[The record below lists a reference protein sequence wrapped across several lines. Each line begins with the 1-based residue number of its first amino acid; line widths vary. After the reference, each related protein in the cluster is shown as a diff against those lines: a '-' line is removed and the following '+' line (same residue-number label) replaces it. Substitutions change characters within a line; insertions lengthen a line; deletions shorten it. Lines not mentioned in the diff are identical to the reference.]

1 MEYVHYLILKLSLC
15 YISHLL
21 NAVYLSLLFIKKFLH
36 KEFLTLSIDV
46 NENCHPPS
54 NNASLLQFYVLQVQT
69 CRSVVLVDIEL
80 THIQTSRKDIML
92 VFYPRREKR
101 FFSRLSK
108 PNFKVL
114 FKALLSHVEGLNL

>member
-21 NAVYLSLLFIKKFLH
+21 NAVYLSLLFLH

-46 NENCHPPS
+46 NENCHPSS

-92 VFYPRREKR
+92 VFYTRREKKILFSSFKTQFQGPLQSFTKPCRR
-101 FFSRLSK
+101 FKF
-108 PNFKVL
+108 V
-114 FKALLSHVEGLNL
+114 V